1 MFSMFLSFKAQK
13 HLNYELTLTLLLL
26 DIETTISKYSSN
38 IKTQFGQRLNQS
50 PEDYTIT
57 VHDTSHGAFWARLP
71 SLSQFN

>member
-13 HLNYELTLTLLLL
+13 HLHYELTLTLLLL
-26 DIETTISKYSSN
+26 DIETTISKYSN

-57 VHDTSHGAFWARLP
+57 VHGTFHGAFWARLP
-71 SLSQFN
+71 SLSQFY